1 VWLLCLCPHIL
12 TPPSHT
18 LQVIGLKTGQTSQR
32 LTVVGTGSSAE
43 VIVPDVNA
51 GCPAIIHVID
61 AVLLPALPE
70 LEVVEVVPEGTAMTG
85 ASAIAMARAVVA
97 DD

>member
-1 VWLLCLCPHIL
+1 M
-12 TPPSHT
+12 
-18 LQVIGLKTGQTSQR
+18 IGLKTGQTSQR

-70 LEVVEVVPEGTAMTG
+70 LEVVPEGTAMSA
-85 ASAIAMARAVVA
+85 ASAIAMAQAEVA